1 MKKKLLSGLGLSLLF
16 MSFSTHA
23 QKTLSANVYPSNLE
37 ENMYFEK
44 YDASTFTVKNLKFL
58 VLSDGNN
65 SKDKTPAFDVSIYL
79 IPQGSTSAEDV
90 IVVKTY
96 NLEGIYHMGSHE
108 FENQNISFEGKDI
121 APGIYRLGIWVNSS
135 KSFEE
140 KETDNAIL
148 FQDPIQI
155 KTNPANLAVP
165 LKKDMPGTSGKPQ
178 NKPKDEEEDDHS
190 SDDSGW

>member
-1 MKKKLLSGLGLSLLF
+1 MKKKLLSGLSLSLIF
-16 MSFSTHA
+16 MAFSAQA
-23 QKTLSANVYPSNLE
+23 QKIVPTNVYPSNLE

-44 YDASTFTVKNLKFL
+44 YDASTSTVHNLKFL

-90 IVVKTY
+90 IIVKTY

-121 APGIYRLGIWVNSS
+121 KPGTYRLGIWVNSS

-140 KETDNAIL
+140 NETDNAIL
-148 FQDPIQI
+148 FQNPIQI
-155 KTNPANLAVP
+155 KTNPANLSVP
-165 LKKDMPGTSGKPQ
+165 FKKDMPGTPAKPR
-178 NKPKDEEEDDHS
+178 KEHRDEEDGDHS
-190 SDDSGW
+190 FDDSGW

>member
-1 MKKKLLSGLGLSLLF
+1 MKKKLLSGLGLSLFL
-16 MSFSTHA
+16 MVFSAQA
-23 QKTLSANVYPSNLE
+23 QKTLPTNVYPSNLD

-58 VLSDGNN
+58 VLSDGDN
-65 SKDKTPAFDVSIYL
+65 SKDVTPAFDVSIYL

-90 IVVKTY
+90 IIIKTY
-96 NLEGIYHMGSHE
+96 NLDGIYHMGSHE
-108 FENQNISFEGKDI
+108 FDNQNISFAGKDI
-121 APGIYRLGIWVNSS
+121 KPGTYRLGIWVNSS

-140 KETDNAIL
+140 NGSDNAIL

-155 KTNPANLAVP
+155 RTNPANLAAP
-165 LKKDMPGTSGKPQ
+165 LKKDNS

-190 SDDSGW
+190 SDDWGW